1 MAEPAMRGIDHPLQD
16 PRSRHGNP
24 APTTESSLPSGI
36 VPGGLQRPHLQLLAL
51 GLAVLVAGG
60 LVVSLLLRSD
70 GRTVPPVAGAGAT
83 LVSGAQLERFAESTG
98 HPVYWAG
105 PRDGVSYELTRTSD
119 GRTFVRYLPK
129 DVAAGD
135 PRPDFLVVGTYS
147 RADSFADLK
156 RAANREGAVWVELA
170 NNGLM
175 VFASKKPQ
183 SVYLGY
189 PGAKYQ
195 VEVFAP
201 SSDTARRLVL
211 SGTIVPIR

>member
-1 MAEPAMRGIDHPLQD
+1 M
-16 PRSRHGNP
+16 
-24 APTTESSLPSGI
+24 TESSVPSGI
-36 VPGGLQRPHLQLLAL
+36 VPRGLQRTHLQLLIL
-51 GLAVLVAGG
+51 GLAVVVAGS
-60 LVVSLLLRSD
+60 LVVSLLRRSD
-70 GRTVPPVAGAGAT
+70 GQTVPPPVAGAGPT
-83 LVSGAQLERFAESTG
+83 LVSGAQLERFAESTT

-105 PRDGVSYELTRTSD
+105 PRDGFSYELTRTGD

-170 NNGLM
+170 DNGLM

-211 SGTIVPIR
+211 SGTIAPIP